1 MEERRIISIKL
12 KGLRSEAFTRKEAK
26 LLKSDEIE
34 LFKLDKT
41 QDFINIFYKNQFNEV
56 LDVLANF
63 YTSKYE
69 IYQVFADESYNNYIT
84 HRMDEVMVWDFLDK
98 QKCLS
103 NHIESD
109 IYLAVDYVITYK
121 NIKDESKIEEIHP
134 VTICFNDIVSYANE
148 LLKTKAD
155 FFDEKTKE
163 VLDIYAH
170 FEYFANTKVIEF
182 TPKKLFKK
190 SYMKIEINKPK
201 FLSMLET
208 KVNDI
213 LKERDC
219 EIRFL
224 PLIYD
229 FDKSKIVSDLYFA
242 NLNIRNPKKYEFPE
256 LNKEE
261 IEVNKEIIAKLK
273 DIFARENGKYIFEEF
288 NGQRKS
294 IPTVK
299 DTSDYILDDPF
310 DSSIRGSV
318 FLIKK

>member
-1 MEERRIISIKL
+1 
-12 KGLRSEAFTRKEAK
+12 
-26 LLKSDEIE
+26 
-34 LFKLDKT
+34 
-41 QDFINIFYKNQFNEV
+41 
-56 LDVLANF
+56 
-63 YTSKYE
+63 
-69 IYQVFADESYNNYIT
+69 
-84 HRMDEVMVWDFLDK
+84 
-98 QKCLS
+98 
-103 NHIESD
+103 
-109 IYLAVDYVITYK
+109 
-121 NIKDESKIEEIHP
+121 
-134 VTICFNDIVSYANE
+134 
-148 LLKTKAD
+148 
-155 FFDEKTKE
+155 
-163 VLDIYAH
+163 
-170 FEYFANTKVIEF
+170 
-182 TPKKLFKK
+182 
-190 SYMKIEINKPK
+190 MKIEINKPK

-213 LKERDC
+213 LKEKDC

>member
-84 HRMDEVMVWDFLDK
+84 HRMDQVMVWDFLDK

-109 IYLAVDYVITYK
+109 IYLAVDYVITYE

-134 VTICFNDIVSYANE
+134 VTICFNDIG
-148 LLKTKAD
+148 L
-155 FFDEKTKE
+155 
-163 VLDIYAH
+163 
-170 FEYFANTKVIEF
+170 
-182 TPKKLFKK
+182 
-190 SYMKIEINKPK
+190 
-201 FLSMLET
+201 
-208 KVNDI
+208 
-213 LKERDC
+213 
-219 EIRFL
+219 
-224 PLIYD
+224 
-229 FDKSKIVSDLYFA
+229 
-242 NLNIRNPKKYEFPE
+242 
-256 LNKEE
+256 
-261 IEVNKEIIAKLK
+261 
-273 DIFARENGKYIFEEF
+273 
-288 NGQRKS
+288 
-294 IPTVK
+294 
-299 DTSDYILDDPF
+299 
-310 DSSIRGSV
+310 
-318 FLIKK
+318 